1 VDSFIE
7 VAAAALQQAAGR
19 SLPVSS
25 ESEKGIPNWC
35 VTSLEV
41 DFDVEDEKSM
51 VGRGAFGRVVEGR
64 WWSGDGAA
72 DEKVVAV
79 KAMYVKT
86 DNEGDRKRGE
96 EVSRSVSSR
105 WLSS

>member
-1 VDSFIE
+1 M
-7 VAAAALQQAAGR
+7 
-19 SLPVSS
+19 
-25 ESEKGIPNWC
+25 IPTWC

-41 DFDVEDEKSM
+41 DFNVEDEKSL

-64 WWSGDGAA
+64 WWSGDGAG

-86 DNEGDRKRGE
+86 DNEADRKRAE
-96 EVSRSVSSR
+96 EVSLICIFPLVVVLNSTIVFPK
-105 WLSS
+105 

>member
-1 VDSFIE
+1 M
-7 VAAAALQQAAGR
+7 
-19 SLPVSS
+19 
-25 ESEKGIPNWC
+25 IPNWC

-41 DFDVEDEKSM
+41 DFNVEDEKRL
-51 VGRGAFGRVVEGR
+51 VGRGAFGRVVEGK

-86 DNEGDRKRGE
+86 DNEGDRKRAE
-96 EVSRSVSSR
+96 EVSCLYLLVGCCLEPH
-105 WLSS
+105 LSLFEMKSTSGECKNTCL